1 MFTFNKTYFVLGLLL
16 LAIEFLIGF
25 YAHDAIV
32 RPYGG
37 DFLVVILL
45 YCFVKSFI
53 DLPVLPVAGGVLL
66 FAYAVEVSQYFQLVS
81 LLGLENSRVAKILLG
96 TTFSVIDLLLYTL
109 GILLV
114 IIIESLWRSLKKF

>member
-1 MFTFNKTYFVLGLLL
+1 MFTFNKTYFLLALLL

-25 YAHDAIV
+25 YAHDAII

-53 DLPVLPVAGGVLL
+53 DLSVLPVAGGVLL
-66 FAYAVEVSQYFQLVS
+66 FAYAVEVSQYFHLVS
-81 LLGLENSRVAKILLG
+81 LLGLENSKVAKILLG